1 MEIEHEFLKDLNVI
15 KVKHKVVFSGLKH
28 GDLMNIQIQE
38 LSEKYTCD
46 RFLLDAG
53 EMKLDHAFIDTYY
66 LCEHFEEL
74 GFTKNYRIAFL
85 YYQDEDLYLFLE
97 IVLQNR
103 GYAVRF
109 FKHEPEALEW
119 LTNGW

>member
-1 MEIEHEFLKDLNVI
+1 MEIEHEFLEDLNVI

-38 LSEKYTCD
+38 LSKQYNCN

-53 EMKLDHAFIDTYY
+53 EMKLDNSFIDTYY
-66 LCEHFEEL
+66 LAEHFEKL
-74 GFTKNYRIAFL
+74 GFKKDYRIAFI
-85 YYQDEDLYLFLE
+85 YSQDDDLYLFLE
-97 IVLQNR
+97 LVLQNR
-103 GYAVRF
+103 GYAARF
-109 FKHEPEALEW
+109 FKDEPEALEW